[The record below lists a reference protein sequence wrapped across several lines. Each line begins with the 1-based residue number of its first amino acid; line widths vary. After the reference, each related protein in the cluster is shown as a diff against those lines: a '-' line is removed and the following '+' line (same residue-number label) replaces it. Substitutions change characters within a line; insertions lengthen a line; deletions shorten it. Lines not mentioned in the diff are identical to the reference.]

1 MPHFML
7 KLKYSNE
14 SIKGLVANPQ
24 DRRHAAEAA
33 LATVGARLRDYF
45 FAFGDADAIITYEAP
60 DAASAASL
68 AMTLGASGAT
78 SSAET
83 VVLLTM
89 EEAMEAMKKSAKT
102 LKGYKPPS
110 SKGNNK

>member
-7 KLKYSNE
+7 KLKYSQE

-33 LATVGARLRDYF
+33 FASVGARLRDFY
-45 FAFGDADAIITYEAP
+45 FAFGDADVIITYEAP

-68 AMTLGASGAT
+68 AMTLGASGAA

-83 VVLLTM
+83 IALLTM

-110 SKGNNK
+110 AKAASK

>member
-7 KLKYSNE
+7 KIKYSQD
-14 SIKGLVANPQ
+14 SVKGLVANPQ

-33 LATVGARLRDYF
+33 LATVGARLRDFY
-45 FAFGDADAIITYEAP
+45 FAFGDADVILTYEAP
-60 DAASAASL
+60 DAATAASI
-68 AMTLGASGAT
+68 AMTLGASGAA

-83 VVLLTM
+83 IALLTSD
-89 EEAMEAMKKSAKT
+89 EAMEAMKKSAKT
-102 LKGYKPPS
+102 LKAYKPPS